1 MKRNLFPNG
10 PSCYNLGWLVCVVS
24 GGYRFVIDSVAYDG
38 NFGGTVV
45 WKSTLTSAI
54 RVAIM
59 VVLVMI
65 MVVVV
70 ILALMMI
77 RSMMHSSLSRS

>member
-24 GGYRFVIDSVAYDG
+24 GGYRFVVDSVAYNG
-38 NFGGTVV
+38 NFGGAVV
-45 WKSTLTSAI
+45 RKRTLTSAI
-54 RVAIM
+54 RVASM
-59 VVLVMI
+59 MVLVMI

-70 ILALMMI
+70 ILALMVI
-77 RSMMHSSLSRS
+77 RSIMQRSLSRS

>member
-24 GGYRFVIDSVAYDG
+24 GGYRFVVDSVAYDG

-54 RVAIM
+54 REAIM

-70 ILALMMI
+70 IIALMMI
-77 RSMMHSSLSRS
+77 RPMMQMSWHRT